1 MISNIFK
8 PYPKYIPTDVEWLG
22 EIPENWKTTKV
33 VELMKLGRGRV
44 ISQEDIRNNEGEFPV
59 YSSQTENEG
68 ILGYIETY
76 DFEGEYI
83 TWTTD
88 GANTG
93 TVFSRSGK
101 FNCTNVCGTMTQKY
115 NIYKEITYLPFLAK
129 FLNIA
134 SKRYVRYDL
143 NPKLMNNEM
152 SRIELLLPPL
162 PEQQAIVAF
171 LDCETERI
179 NTIIAKQNQLIE
191 LLKEKRTALIIQAV
205 TKGLNRTAKMKSSSV
220 DWIGDIPNG
229 WDFYKVMW
237 VFNNIGSGNTPTSSD
252 ARYYDENGFSWVL
265 TGDLNDNSVQKT
277 TKHITQKAIEDNPSL
292 KKFPIGSLIIAM
304 YGATIGKL
312 GLLSIEA
319 YTNQAC
325 CVLTNSNFLLTKFAY
340 YWFLGL
346 RKHIINLSDGGGQ
359 PNISQKVIKQIQIC
373 VPPLTEQKSII
384 DYLDRE
390 TEKIDALIT
399 KIEKQINLLKE
410 YKLSLISHAV
420 TGKFDVRGEGYA

>member
-8 PYPKYIPTDVEWLG
+8 PYPKYIPTEVEWLG
-22 EIPENWKTTKV
+22 EIPENWKVTRV

-44 ISQEDIRNNEGEFPV
+44 ISQEDIRNNEGEFSV

-115 NIYKEITYLPFLAK
+115 NSYKEITYLPFLAK

-171 LDCETERI
+171 LDREVKRI
-179 NTIIAKQNQLIE
+179 DSIIAKQTQLIV
-191 LLKEKRTALIIQAV
+191 LLKEKRSALITQAV
-205 TKGLNRTAKMKSSSV
+205 TKGLNPSVNMKPSGIDWVGEIPENWTVTKVVELMKLGRGRVISQEDIRNNEGEYPVYSSQTENEGILGCIDTYDFDGNYITWTTDGANTGTVFSRSGKFNCTNV
-220 DWIGDIPNG
+220 CGTMTQKYSSYKKITYLPFLSQFLNIASKRYVRYDINP
-229 WDFYKVMW
+229 KLM
-237 VFNNIGSGNTPTSSD
+237 NNEMSRIELLLPPLP
-252 ARYYDENGFSWVL
+252 E
-265 TGDLNDNSVQKT
+265 
-277 TKHITQKAIEDNPSL
+277 QKAIV
-292 KKFPIGSLIIAM
+292 A
-304 YGATIGKL
+304 
-312 GLLSIEA
+312 
-319 YTNQAC
+319 
-325 CVLTNSNFLLTKFAY
+325 FLDEET
-340 YWFLGL
+340 
-346 RKHIINLSDGGGQ
+346 RKINL
-359 PNISQKVIKQIQIC
+359 
-373 VPPLTEQKSII
+373 L
-384 DYLDRE
+384 L
-390 TEKIDALIT
+390 A
-399 KIEKQINLLKE
+399 KIEKQIELLNE
-410 YKLSLISHAV
+410 YKQSLITHAV
-420 TGKFDVRGEGYA
+420 TGKIDARGEENA